1 MDGASVGLA
10 VLLGVVL
17 LAVAGRGQGKVDVRV
32 DDLILQRAV
41 ADLQIDRPGLALV
54 HHVMAV
60 ALAGSEAGGHAGLHN
75 LLAGL
80 GDEGA
85 LAFGHIDDLGFMAVP
100 LSLPGA
106 RAWLTAYNLPPH
118 GIAAPPI
125 AT

>member
-60 ALAGSEAGGHAGLHN
+60 ALAGGEAGGHAGLPK
-75 LLAGL
+75 LLAGV
-80 GDEGA
+80 GAEGW
-85 LAFGHIDDLGFMAVP
+85 LAFEQ
-100 LSLPGA
+100 
-106 RAWLTAYNLPPH
+106 LTDIVFIKRKSVVW
-118 GIAAPPI
+118 GKRV
-125 AT
+125 